1 MVWHSVNSPWLI
13 IQVGITAIADI
24 NFLTGK
30 GEKFHKEWTPF
41 LGDSIFTTD
50 GQEWHASR
58 QLIRPQFLKERVADL
73 HTFERHIT
81 HMMKYIPKDGGVV
94 DMKDLFYR
102 FTLDSATEFLL
113 GNSVDSLGTPQI
125 EFATAFGE
133 IQKFM
138 DKLAKL
144 G

>member
-1 MVWHSVNSPWLI
+1 MV
-13 IQVGITAIADI
+13 
-24 NFLTGK
+24 
-30 GEKFHKEWTPF
+30 E
-41 LGDSIFTTD
+41 
-50 GQEWHASR
+50 
-58 QLIRPQFLKERVADL
+58 
-73 HTFERHIT
+73 
-81 HMMKYIPKDGGVV
+81 YIPKDGSVV

-125 EFATAFGE
+125 EFAVAFGE

-138 DKLAKL
+138 DRVQKL

>member
-1 MVWHSVNSPWLI
+1 MQAVPLDYPREISLQRLTDTNL
-13 IQVGITAIADI
+13 
-24 NFLTGK
+24 LTGK
-30 GEKFHKEWTPF
+30 GKSFHEEWTPF
-41 LGDSIFTTD
+41 LGNSIFTTD

-81 HMMKYIPKDGGVV
+81 HMLKYIPKDEELV
-94 DMKDLFYR
+94 DIKDLFYR

-113 GNSVDSLGTPQI
+113 GNSVDSLGTPRI
-125 EFATAFGE
+125 EFAVAFSE

-138 DKLAKL
+138 DKVEKL